1 MKALMI
7 IAPSRFRDEELFET
21 KEVLENGGVEITIA
35 SKGVKKST
43 GMLGRIATVNKDISE
58 VNVKDYNA
66 VIFIGGQ
73 GASVYFN
80 DKTVLGIAKK
90 AYGSGKIVA
99 AICIAPVILANAG
112 LLKGKRATSFSSE
125 KNTLVSKG
133 ALVSVN
139 GVESDGKLI
148 TAEGPSHATE
158 FGEMILK
165 ALKS

>member
-1 MKALMI
+1 MV

-21 KEVLENGGVEITIA
+21 KEVLENGGIEVTIA

-43 GMLGRIATVNKDISE
+43 GMLGRTADVDKDISE
-58 VNVKDYNA
+58 VKVNDYDA
-66 VIFIGGQ
+66 VIFVGG
-73 GASVYFN
+73 GGTSVYFN
-80 DKTVLGIAKK
+80 DKTALDIARK
-90 AYGSGKIVA
+90 AYESGKIVA

-112 LLKGKRATSFSSE
+112 LLKGKRATSSSSE
-125 KNTLVSKG
+125 KNTLVTKG

-139 GVESDGKLI
+139 GVEQDGKII